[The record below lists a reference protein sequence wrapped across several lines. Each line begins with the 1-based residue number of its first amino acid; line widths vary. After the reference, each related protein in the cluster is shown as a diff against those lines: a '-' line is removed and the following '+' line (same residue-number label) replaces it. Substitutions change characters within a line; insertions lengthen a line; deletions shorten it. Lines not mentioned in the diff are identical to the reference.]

1 MAIYK
6 TGPIDNSPFMGVR
19 ETQILTVNIVNRDA
33 INPYNLVIQGFV
45 LDVVRTMYVNEMLV
59 IAPNQALTRVF
70 FADLNA
76 FEFLFE
82 TGEEIETEIGI
93 SVWGKQS
100 SGQLVDLHRI
110 VTWEKK
116 EGIIPTVN

>member
-70 FADLNA
+70 L
-76 FEFLFE
+76 L
-82 TGEEIETEIGI
+82 I
-93 SVWGKQS
+93 
-100 SGQLVDLHRI
+100 
-110 VTWEKK
+110 
-116 EGIIPTVN
+116 